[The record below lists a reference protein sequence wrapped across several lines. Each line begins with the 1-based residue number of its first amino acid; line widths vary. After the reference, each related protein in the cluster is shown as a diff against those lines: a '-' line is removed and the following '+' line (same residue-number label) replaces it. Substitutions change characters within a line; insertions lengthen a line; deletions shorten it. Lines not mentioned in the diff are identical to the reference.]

1 MLSTYKSVIKN
12 KNFVYL
18 WISQIFSQLTINI
31 MNFVFFIKLFEVTGS
46 AISTSLLWV
55 SYALPAILIG
65 PFASGV
71 LDLVDKR
78 KILVVTNFLQSLTVL
93 IYALLS
99 GSGIF
104 LLYGVVFIYSFLN
117 QFYVPSEISTLPF
130 VLKKKDL
137 VQGNSLFFITQQGS
151 LILGFGIAGLLISVL
166 GFRTTLFLCFIFLFV
181 AFISTTFLPS
191 NAPQKSTPKLLEDTV
206 VGFFKHLFEGYK
218 FIRRERAILTPVLL
232 LLVFQILLQ
241 VCAVQIP
248 VIAQDLLSIPL
259 NLASVFILVPAGI
272 GAGVGALILPKI
284 LKKGI
289 RKKQI
294 IDASLLGVGISII
307 FLTFVAPVLFTVLK
321 VIISFVL
328 IALIGF
334 CFVGVLIPSQ
344 TFLQEATPED
354 FRGRVFGNFSFLVVI
369 ASVLPVIFSGSI
381 VELFGIRPLFLA
393 LSAVILIVFRM
404 SKKYGDEF
412 LSG

>member
-1 MLSTYKSVIKN
+1 
-12 KNFVYL
+12 
-18 WISQIFSQLTINI
+18 

-65 PFASGV
+65 PFAPGI

-78 KILVVTNFLQSLTVL
+78 KILVITNFLQSLTIF

-104 LLYGVVFIYSFLN
+104 LLYGVVFVYSFLN

-130 VLKKKDL
+130 GLKKKEL
-137 VQGNSLFFITQQGS
+137 GLGKSLFFITQQGS
-151 LILGFGIAGLLISVL
+151 LVLGFGIAGLLTSVL
-166 GFRTTLFLCFIFLFV
+166 GFRITLFLCSIFLFI
-181 AFISTTFLPS
+181 AFVSTTFLPS

-218 FIRRERAILTPVLL
+218 FIRRERYILTPVLL

-248 VIAQDLLSIPL
+248 VIARDLLSIQL

-272 GAGVGALILPKI
+272 GAGVGALYLPKI
-284 LKKGI
+284 LKKGV
-289 RKKQI
+289 RKKKI
-294 IDASLLGVGISII
+294 IDTSLLSVGVSIVL
-307 FLTFVAPVLFTVLK
+307 LTFVVPVLFPVLK
-321 VIISFVL
+321 VILSFVL

-334 CFVGVLIPSQ
+334 GFVGVLIPSQ
-344 TFLQEATPED
+344 TFLQESTPED

-393 LSAVILIVFRM
+393 LAIVILIVFRT